1 MSAEAAALSKT
12 WAVGSHYTVSLTI
25 QKPQPGLTA
34 CAVVEWSPSMPGRL
48 TAEERQQYRA
58 GRDAAITE
66 LSEAMGLRVA
76 LVEV

>member
-1 MSAEAAALSKT
+1 MSASAAVLTRS
-12 WAVGSHYTVSLTI
+12 WQVGAHTVTLTI
-25 QKPQPGLTA
+25 PRPVAGETKTA
-34 CAVVEWSPSMPGRL
+34 AFEWSPAKPQRL
-48 TAEERQQYRA
+48 STAELGQYRA